1 MKICWI
7 LGKTAARGAMIPLK
21 LFQPAGTGAGTAGLP
36 HTSISSTVQEPG
48 ASPAPRG
55 AAGGTEGRS
64 RTAGTGP
71 GPAARAP
78 QLPGAPQTL
87 PVLAASLRPKLP
99 SSSEPW
105 GHGARPGQ
113 PGVTRPGDTAEPST
127 RTLLCWARCWA
138 HLGALGRG
146 PLEAAGIHGLV
157 AVGPLGLLGD
167 PLVDQVLGTAGGG
180 SSGGILGGTAPQR
193 GGGPASNASK
203 EQQNN
208 SGVTPKQEQNKQCP
222 AGLILFYLEMR
233 RSRLEKPR
241 NS

>member
-7 LGKTAARGAMIPLK
+7 LGKTAGRGARIPLK
-21 LFQPAGTGAGTAGLP
+21 LFQPAGTGAGTAGLSR
-36 HTSISSTVQEPG
+36 SISSTVQEPG

-78 QLPGAPQTL
+78 QLPGAPQTP

-127 RTLLCWARCWA
+127 RILLCWGRCWA

-180 SSGGILGGTAPQR
+180 SSGGILGGISPGTAPQR
-193 GGGPASNASK
+193 GGGSASNASK
-203 EQQNN
+203 EWQRN
-208 SGVTPKQEQNKQCP
+208 SKITVELHQNKSKTSNVLQGSSCS
-222 AGLILFYLEMR
+222 AWR
-233 RSRLEKPR
+233 
-241 NS
+241 